1 MSSFLAYLSRL
12 KYTYRWGLMRSAA
25 PENTME
31 HTYMVSV
38 IAHTLAAIANT
49 RHGGNLDIEKVALYA
64 LFHDATEALTGDLP
78 TPVKYFDEGIRSAYA
93 NMEAFASEK
102 LLGLIPADLQPS
114 FEHILK
120 PDKNSD
126 EWKTVKA
133 ADRMSAYLKCV
144 EELKTGN
151 TEFAQ
156 AHEEIGAELNIS
168 ENKAVRDF
176 LTEFAPPFAMTLD
189 QLGARK

>member
-1 MSSFLAYLSRL
+1 LAYLSRL

-38 IAHTLAAIANT
+38 VAHTLAAMANT
-49 RHGGNLDIEKVALYA
+49 RHGGNLNIQKVALYA
-64 LFHDATEALTGDLP
+64 LFHDSTEALTGDLP

-102 LLGLIPADLQPS
+102 LLGLIPEDLKPS
-114 FEHILK
+114 FDYLLK
-120 PDKNSD
+120 PDKDSD

-133 ADRMSAYLKCV
+133 ADRLSAYLKCV

-151 TEFAQ
+151 REFAL
-156 AHEEIGAELNIS
+156 AYEEIGAELKQS
-168 ENKAVRDF
+168 ENRAVQDF
-176 LTEFAPPFAMTLD
+176 LAEFAPPFAMTLD